1 MSEREQ
7 NQVLNLFSKNIIYC
21 WDTLKQVM
29 WGIFNELLPT
39 TYFGA
44 DVPWAVP
51 PAPCDGLAKTNL
63 LDFDSKSIKYEFSQG
78 KLEVID

>member
-7 NQVLNLFSKNIIYC
+7 NQVLNLFSKNIIY